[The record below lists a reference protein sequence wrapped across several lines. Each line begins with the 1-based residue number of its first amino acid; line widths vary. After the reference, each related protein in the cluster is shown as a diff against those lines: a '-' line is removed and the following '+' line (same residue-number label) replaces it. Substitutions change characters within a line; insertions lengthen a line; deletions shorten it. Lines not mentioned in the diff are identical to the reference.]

1 MPNTSST
8 ATRRASQTSGPKPT
22 DKQLS
27 TLRRLA
33 AQTGTSFASPT
44 TKWEASREISRLIT
58 LAGSIDHRLERG
70 ATRREQRAVSAD
82 LGERPRDATAVRD
95 DEVSGWGSSAR
106 WA

>member
-33 AQTGTSFASPT
+33 TQTGTSFATPK
-44 TKWEASREISRLIT
+44 TKWEASREISRLIA
-58 LAGSIDHRLERG
+58 LADSIDHSLQRST
-70 ATRREQRAVSAD
+70 TRRERRAVSAD
-82 LGERPRDATAVRD
+82 LAERPREATAVRD